1 MPDSDRETEMHAADD
16 ESARV
21 DECYVDN
28 FGVVI
33 ATYGDMDEW
42 LPLVQRAARS
52 VAKQTVPPDVVIWKH
67 GETLASAR
75 NDGANE
81 CSTDFVIFLDADD
94 ELDEHYIEALQQAKG
109 DIRRPCTLGVHEDGH
124 EDDFPVMIPERDIRT
139 ANYIVIGAA
148 VDHWFFDMVGGFEEL
163 PILEDWALFQRLI
176 LQQNAVVTEVPD
188 AIYKVHVGRQ
198 GQRNENPNL
207 HGEIYTQL
215 VGRWTRG

>member
-1 MPDSDRETEMHAADD
+1 MAAD
-16 ESARV
+16 EL
-21 DECYVDN
+21 DN

-42 LPLVQRAARS
+42 LPRVQRASAS
-52 VAKQTVPPDVVIWKH
+52 VQNQTVPADVVIWKH

-75 NDGANE
+75 NEGAGE
-81 CSTDFVIFLDADD
+81 CATDFVIFLDADD
-94 ELDEHYIEALQQAKG
+94 ELDEHYIEAMQAATG

-124 EDDFPVMIPERDIRT
+124 EDDYPVMIPQRDLRE

-148 VDHWFFDMVGGFEEL
+148 VDHWMFDMVGQFEEL
-163 PILEDWALFQRLI
+163 PILEDWALWQKCV

-198 GQRNENPNL
+198 GQRNENPAL
-207 HGEIYTQL
+207 HGEVYQQL
-215 VGRWTRG
+215 VGRWMR